1 MAAPNPPRQRK
12 PQQPSKPE
20 KRKAGP
26 NANPQTRKRAKT
38 HDARTLAVQS
48 SEAALSKTGELD
60 VSAFVAARQYEIR
73 ALEAGIRSAK
83 NALTSR
89 AFQKVPRALR
99 RRTAS
104 HNVKR
109 VPRRLRA
116 RAKREMIEDNTPTVT
131 ARRRKPTEQIR
142 LRLETARRLQNLN
155 ARSKA
160 ERAAKK
166 SGADKAVPVVGDAEH
181 TFDIAPRVPKIKKNK
196 LSHPEKPLSKY
207 KKRQRGKTW
216 LPTHMF
222 HAKRAH
228 MTEPKAPLWRFAIPL
243 TPTEKS
249 YRPTH
254 RVNSARGAIAWDMSY
269 VSTIGLEGREEG
281 IEGLLKAIG
290 VEGDA
295 AWGNKGKK
303 WRAGTRS
310 LETWVFERDGE
321 KLPIA
326 PVTLIWCAHDKLEDV
341 ELVDAGKPVPANK
354 LPKRKM
360 FLRVHPSAFLQLWQE
375 LLKVS
380 KIQRPPVLLEDLRF
394 EIGSIE
400 LSGPGSTEALLAA
413 LTPVSPPESSSRP
426 LGCPEEVWK
435 SLVGLTNP
443 ASLPQNALL
452 AFNTSDPRLRYPPRT
467 VKPSDSEESLD
478 RLSVLL
484 SSWPPDATQ
493 SRPEL
498 FSRPARLTASRLL
511 PSQKAIS
518 KRKALA
524 PPGEYPSPKPT
535 DPQIPVILLTS
546 RPGGPSRTSNYQGRW
561 TLLVPWKC
569 VKPIWYSIMYYPLSS
584 GGNPRFGG
592 VHEQQQ
598 LAFESGE
605 SWFPGDFPG
614 TQAGWAWE
622 IRQRNLQKD
631 LWERKPK
638 GKRVE
643 FDSIDLGNG
652 RRGEIGRGWA
662 CDWEI
667 LVGKGT
673 DGESKAAGSK
683 NNIEK
688 AEMSESS
695 KSQSTVAPE
704 KINSTS
710 KDPEVPPLGIHH
722 LTPSA
727 ASSILLEK
735 AKSDRLP
742 LSSQSLLEKPALA
755 TVRLSL
761 VNRGTPAPRARI
773 YRLPT
778 TDPVL
783 RNQWLSLLNNASP
796 SGNVGKKTRKK
807 GQSRGQKEQ
816 NTKPDACSENSNSTV
831 AIPTG
836 VFSDSVE
843 TSRHPPPPG
852 ERDLIGFVTTGNYN
866 LSAGRGTGIGVI
878 LANKIEPYTP
888 PSLSS
893 SSGLEG
899 NPCTSPPTTL
909 NIAKE
914 KLARTCIVRA
924 AGESVGRLGC
934 WEV

>member
-569 VKPIWYSIMYYPLSS
+569 VKPIW
-584 GGNPRFGG
+584 FGG

-667 LVGKGT
+667 LVGKG
-673 DGESKAAGSK
+673 DRWR
-683 NNIEK
+683 
-688 AEMSESS
+688 
-695 KSQSTVAPE
+695 
-704 KINSTS
+704 
-710 KDPEVPPLGIHH
+710 
-722 LTPSA
+722 
-727 ASSILLEK
+727 K
-735 AKSDRLP
+735 AKLGQPR
-742 LSSQSLLEKPALA
+742 
-755 TVRLSL
+755 
-761 VNRGTPAPRARI
+761 TPAPRARI

-843 TSRHPPPPG
+843 TSRHPPPPD